1 MDNHP
6 ISCYHLG
13 HYFQVDG
20 KQLQEQ
26 YKEHISDFKDWDQKE
41 HAHEW
46 LVFPGNMG
54 LSLGI
59 DETALSNGELYTIVT
74 NKTAKGRKG
83 SIVAM
88 IKGTQAEQ
96 IIKVLQKIPERMRKR
111 VQEVTM
117 DMAPAMIL
125 AIKKCFKNAS
135 RVIDRFHVQK
145 LAYDAVQEARIKY
158 RWEAIDREN
167 EAIATAKRTK
177 TAYIPELLENG
188 DTLKQLL
195 ARSRYLLFK
204 HFKKW
209 TETQKHRAT
218 LLFERYPMIK
228 KAYALSTR
236 LGDIFRDCKH
246 KEIAFTKLALWYNQV
261 EDSGIDAFKTVARSI
276 EAHRFAI
283 VNFFINRST
292 NASAESFNAKVKAF
306 RATSRGV
313 RDINFFLFR
322 LAKIYA

>member
-26 YKEHISDFKDWDQKE
+26 YKEHISDFNTWDQKA
-41 HAHEW
+41 HASNW
-46 LVFPGNMG
+46 MVFTKNVSTA
-54 LSLGI
+54 LSI

-74 NKTAKGRKG
+74 SKAAKGRKG
-83 SIVAM
+83 TIVAM
-88 IKGTQAEQ
+88 IKGTVAED
-96 IIKVLQKIPERMRKR
+96 IIAVLKKIPERLRKR

-117 DMAPAMIL
+117 DMAANMQL
-125 AIKKCFKNAS
+125 AIKRCFVNAH

-145 LAYDAVQEARIKY
+145 LAFDAVQEARIKY
-158 RWEAIDREN
+158 RWEALDHEN
-167 EAIATAKRTK
+167 EAITTAKK
-177 TAYIPELLENG
+177 NKEPYQAEILSNG

-204 HFKKW
+204 HHSKW
-209 TETQKHRAT
+209 TPTQKHRAE
-218 LLFERYPMIK
+218 LLFERYSLLK
-228 KAYALSTR
+228 KAYDLSLR
-236 LGDIFRDCKH
+236 LGDIFRICKS
-246 KEIAFTKLALWYNQV
+246 KEQAFKRLALWHNEV
-261 EDSGIDAFKTVARSI
+261 EESGIDSFRTVSRSVQTHYI
-276 EAHRFAI
+276 SI
-283 VNFFINRST
+283 LNFFINRST

-313 RDINFFLFR
+313 RDINFSFQTL
-322 LAKIYA
+322 